1 MLAEIRGGKQY
12 LWRPITQCTFMCAK
26 VCWHE
31 FEFDR
36 EHLGNCCNM
45 EIRLTVVNKRS
56 LCRECTV
63 GKMHLKRKRSR
74 CPMPGLYFSSQKKTT
89 KFRVPTIH
97 INVLDLFGSVVA
109 CFLILASRQN
119 FFKWFRKTLRLSAKG
134 SQGGIGKKTLKR

>member
-45 EIRLTVVNKRS
+45 EIQLTAVNKKELVQRMYS
-56 LCRECTV
+56 WENASE
-63 GKMHLKRKRSR
+63 KE
-74 CPMPGLYFSSQKKTT
+74 KK
-89 KFRVPTIH
+89 
-97 INVLDLFGSVVA
+97 
-109 CFLILASRQN
+109 
-119 FFKWFRKTLRLSAKG
+119 
-134 SQGGIGKKTLKR
+134 